1 MDPLSGIEM
10 FRKRSPKASLT
21 RGKLVVVFA
30 SCGQTVDVAPSK
42 RLKLTLSITDVEA
55 RRGEKLTPC

>member
-1 MDPLSGIEM
+1 MSET
-10 FRKRSPKASLT
+10 FQKRFPEASL
-21 RGKLVVVFA
+21 R
-30 SCGQTVDVAPSK
+30 QTVDVVPSK

>member
-1 MDPLSGIEM
+1 M
-10 FRKRSPKASLT
+10 FRNIMNVSKAFSRRQSQT
-21 RGKLVVVFA
+21 GNLV
-30 SCGQTVDVAPSK
+30 SCGRTVDVVLSK

>member
-1 MDPLSGIEM
+1 MSVSQYQQCFESVLQKPVSGN
-10 FRKRSPKASLT
+10 
-21 RGKLVVVFA
+21 LV
-30 SCGQTVDVAPSK
+30 SCRQTVDVVPSK